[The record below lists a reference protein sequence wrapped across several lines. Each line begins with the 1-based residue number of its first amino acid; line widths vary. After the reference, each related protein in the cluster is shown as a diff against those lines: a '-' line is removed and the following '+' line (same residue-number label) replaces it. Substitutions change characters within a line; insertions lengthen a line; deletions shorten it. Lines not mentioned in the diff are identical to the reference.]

1 MTFKLPDF
9 LNSALLNGL
18 RHSMDAPLTQSHEL
32 KIIIQGS
39 EFSTLEQLRAG
50 IIDINI
56 DDIKI
61 HVDKTLIYKDYRVL
75 LYIRDINSVAGKS
88 TLPKYHLAFCSALE
102 KMTKIHR
109 FEKYVVANGDCGQFK
124 VNFINNGVETKK
136 VRLNICQNCLDILR
150 WKGFDMQ
157 KMSRST
163 RLSLVADFSLQE
175 FFTEYPRDL
184 FAVKPS
190 HTSDSAPA
198 NIYSKDWS
206 QISQKIRMLRGL
218 KCKDCGVILTNNDSK
233 FLHVH
238 HRNGLKYDNNDS
250 NLVVLCIACHAEQ
263 PKHGHMKMSPEYKE
277 FMTRY
282 QR

>member
-18 RHSMDAPLTQSHEL
+18 RHSMNAPLTQNPEL
-32 KIIIQGS
+32 KIVIPGS
-39 EFSTLEQLRAG
+39 EFTTLERLRTG
-50 IIDINI
+50 IVDISL
-56 DDIKI
+56 DDVKI
-61 HVDKTLIYKDYRVL
+61 HVDRTLIYKGYRVL

-88 TLPKYHLAFCSALE
+88 TMPKYHLAFCSALE

-109 FEKYVVANGDCGQFK
+109 FEKYVVANGDSGEFS
-124 VNFINNGVETKK
+124 VNFINNGIETQK
-136 VRLNICQNCLDILR
+136 VRLNVCQNCLDILR

-157 KMSRST
+157 KMPRPA
-163 RLSLVADFSLQE
+163 RLSLVTHFSLQE

-184 FAVKPS
+184 IAVKPS

-198 NIYSKDWS
+198 NMYPKEWN
-206 QISQKIRMLRGL
+206 QISHKIKMLRGS
-218 KCKDCGVILTNNDSK
+218 KCKDCGVVLTDNDAK

-263 PKHGHMKMSPEYKE
+263 PKHGHIKISPEYKA